1 MDPIMDLFAS
11 ELQAPLEDTPP
22 TILLVDD
29 DPGILEG
36 VEDLLKLSHYHVLTA
51 TDGRA
56 ALEVMQSCVPDL
68 IVSDIMMPDM
78 DGYQFYEAVRSNPQW
93 TTIPFIFLTARGQQ
107 SDIQRGNRLGADYYI
122 VKPFEPE
129 DLLAAIGGRLKRV
142 RDIESVVRTDV
153 ERMKQQLITIFSHE
167 LRTPLTYIYGYVSL
181 LQEQMPN
188 FEPDSTQMMLNGIR
202 AGAERLVRLVED
214 LMLIVRID
222 SGVVEMEITLR
233 RERRPLLDIVEQV
246 VADLMQEANKNR
258 VTLSV
263 DVPSSLEVFCVE
275 AYLHDAIR
283 RLVHNGIKFSK
294 RNEGGTVRISA
305 RHEEGQVLIIVEDDG
320 IGIDPAHQQDIF
332 ERFEQPNRPQLEQQG
347 IGLGLSICRDL
358 VTLHGGTITVESE
371 PGSGS
376 RFTVAL
382 PGITSM
388 VGKEEAR

>member
-1 MDPIMDLFAS
+1 MELSAP
-11 ELQAPLEDTPP
+11 ELQAPFEDNIP

-51 TDGRA
+51 TDGRV
-56 ALEVMQSCVPDL
+56 ALQVMQTCVPDL

-129 DLLAAIGGRLKRV
+129 DLLAAISGRLKRV

-167 LRTPLTYIYGYVSL
+167 LRTPLTYIYGYINL

-188 FEPDSTQMMLNGIR
+188 LDPDTTAQMLNGIR
-202 AGAERLVRLVED
+202 VGAERLVRLVED
-214 LMLIVRID
+214 LMLMVRID

-233 RERRPLLDIVEQV
+233 RERVPLLRIIEQV
-246 VADLMQEANKNR
+246 IADLSHEASAR
-258 VTLSV
+258 SVSLSM
-263 DVPSSLEVFCVE
+263 DVPSTLEVFCVE
-275 AYLHDAIR
+275 AYLTDAVR

-294 RNEGGTVRISA
+294 RKEPGSVLVSA
-305 RHEEGQVLIIVEDDG
+305 RRAEGQVLITVEDNG
-320 IGIDPAHQQDIF
+320 IGIDSAHQQDIF
-332 ERFEQPNRPQLEQQG
+332 ERFEQHNRPQLEQQG

-358 VTLHGGTITVESE
+358 VILHGGTITVDSE
-371 PGSGS
+371 PGRGS
-376 RFTVAL
+376 RFTIAL
-382 PGITSM
+382 PDTVSMIGGI
-388 VGKEEAR
+388 EAYERH